1 MAVEVMDDFELEKL
15 RAEIQQEKQ
24 MKEML
29 EQSAAELRATVEEL
43 EKRYDTIDNE
53 GNEWKTRYETQTEI
67 NEQLERQ
74 ILMLQNKV
82 QEAKANLKD
91 EDLAELDLR
100 PGRGILKR
108 RGVAFSDESSEEGN
122 GKSVDKC
129 IQVDRTKSNLTS
141 ILKPSPESSADSKS
155 SKKSDLPAETKPKP
169 LKRTIQIRTK
179 PGSYLPARDHVA
191 GRDSTTRSSLASQSV
206 RPSSSE
212 SQSNKPT
219 TAATQKSTEIT
230 INLTFSP
237 RSRDLAGKT
246 PRDLKNFDDL
256 SDSKLLS
263 FLTQCKANPHMIRML
278 EKEKNVLMNQMRDME
293 WRLDQESKAY
303 HKANDERKTYSLE
316 INSTKGS
323 INDFSTRTKL
333 SSSRDALDTIPGS
346 RTPRSMGNLEN
357 EIRNIP
363 EDQRILDPKHGP
375 IKKAAA
381 VKSLP
386 SLETT

>member
-74 ILMLQNKV
+74 ILVLQNKV

-91 EDLAELDLR
+91 
-100 PGRGILKR
+100 
-108 RGVAFSDESSEEGN
+108 VAFSDESSDEGN

-141 ILKPSPESSADSKS
+141 ILKPSPATSADSKS
-155 SKKSDLPAETKPKP
+155 SIRFDLPAKAESKP

-179 PGSYLPARDHVA
+179 PGSYLPA
-191 GRDSTTRSSLASQSV
+191 
-206 RPSSSE
+206 
-212 SQSNKPT
+212 
-219 TAATQKSTEIT
+219 
-230 INLTFSP
+230 
-237 RSRDLAGKT
+237 GKT
-246 PRDLKNFDDL
+246 PRDLGQFDDL
-256 SDSKLLS
+256 SD
-263 FLTQCKANPHMIRML
+263 ANPHMIRSL
-278 EKEKNVLMNQMRDME
+278 EKEKNVLMNQLRDME

-323 INDFSTRTKL
+323 INEFSTRTKL

-346 RTPRSMGNLEN
+346 RTPRTMGSRISLNEMDENSSSPSPRRSKIKTVRNTNYRSLRNLEN
-357 EIRNIP
+357 DIRRLFFGFCNIP

-386 SLETT
+386 SLEST

>member
-29 EQSAAELRATVEEL
+29 EQSAAELKATVEEL

-53 GNEWKTRYETQTEI
+53 DLLSSGKQSPSSVSSSDELNWNEWKTRYETQTEI
-67 NEQLERQ
+67 NEQLDRQ

-91 EDLAELDLR
+91 AR
-100 PGRGILKR
+100 AH
-108 RGVAFSDESSEEGN
+108 VAA
-122 GKSVDKC
+122 GKS
-129 IQVDRTKSNLTS
+129 
-141 ILKPSPESSADSKS
+141 
-155 SKKSDLPAETKPKP
+155 
-169 LKRTIQIRTK
+169 
-179 PGSYLPARDHVA
+179 
-191 GRDSTTRSSLASQSV
+191 
-206 RPSSSE
+206 
-212 SQSNKPT
+212 
-219 TAATQKSTEIT
+219 
-230 INLTFSP
+230 
-237 RSRDLAGKT
+237 

-256 SDSKLLS
+256 SD
-263 FLTQCKANPHMIRML
+263 ANPHMIRLL
-278 EKEKNVLMNQMRDME
+278 EKEKNVLANQMRDME

-323 INDFSTRTKL
+323 INESSTRTKL

-346 RTPRSMGNLEN
+346 RTPRSMGSRISVHETDENSPLSSPRRSKIKTVRNTNYRSLRNLEH

-381 VKSLP
+381 VKNLP

>member
-53 GNEWKTRYETQTEI
+53 DSKRDRSSASSSDDLDWNEWKTRYETQSEI

-100 PGRGILKR
+100 PGKGILKR
-108 RGVAFSDESSEEGN
+108 RG
-122 GKSVDKC
+122 
-129 IQVDRTKSNLTS
+129 
-141 ILKPSPESSADSKS
+141 
-155 SKKSDLPAETKPKP
+155 
-169 LKRTIQIRTK
+169 
-179 PGSYLPARDHVA
+179 
-191 GRDSTTRSSLASQSV
+191 
-206 RPSSSE
+206 
-212 SQSNKPT
+212 
-219 TAATQKSTEIT
+219 
-230 INLTFSP
+230 
-237 RSRDLAGKT
+237 AGKT

-256 SDSKLLS
+256 SD
-263 FLTQCKANPHMIRML
+263 ANPHMIRML
-278 EKEKNVLMNQMRDME
+278 EKEKNVLVNQLRDME
-293 WRLDQESKAY
+293 WRMDQESKAY

-323 INDFSTRTKL
+323 INEMASRPKL

-346 RTPRSMGNLEN
+346 RTPRSMGSRISLNEMDENSSSPSPRRSKIKTVRNTNYRSLRSLEH

-381 VKSLP
+381 IKSLP

>member
-53 GNEWKTRYETQTEI
+53 DRSSSKQGRSSASSSDDLDWNEWKTRYETQTEI

-179 PGSYLPARDHVA
+179 PGSYLPA
-191 GRDSTTRSSLASQSV
+191 
-206 RPSSSE
+206 
-212 SQSNKPT
+212 
-219 TAATQKSTEIT
+219 
-230 INLTFSP
+230 
-237 RSRDLAGKT
+237 GKT

-256 SDSKLLS
+256 SD
-263 FLTQCKANPHMIRML
+263 ANPHMIRML

-346 RTPRSMGNLEN
+346 RTPRSMGSRISLNEMDENSSSPSPRRSKIKTVRNTNYRSLRNLEN
-357 EIRNIP
+357 EIRLMGNIP

>member
-53 GNEWKTRYETQTEI
+53 DRSSSKQGRSSASSSDDLDWNEWKTRYETQTEI

-108 RGVAFSDESSEEGN
+108 RG
-122 GKSVDKC
+122 
-129 IQVDRTKSNLTS
+129 
-141 ILKPSPESSADSKS
+141 
-155 SKKSDLPAETKPKP
+155 
-169 LKRTIQIRTK
+169 
-179 PGSYLPARDHVA
+179 
-191 GRDSTTRSSLASQSV
+191 
-206 RPSSSE
+206 
-212 SQSNKPT
+212 
-219 TAATQKSTEIT
+219 
-230 INLTFSP
+230 
-237 RSRDLAGKT
+237 AGKT

-256 SDSKLLS
+256 SD
-263 FLTQCKANPHMIRML
+263 ANPHMIRML

-346 RTPRSMGNLEN
+346 RTPRSMGSRISLNEMDENSSSPSPRRSKIKTVRNTNYRSLRNLEN

>member
-53 GNEWKTRYETQTEI
+53 VTDIPSSKNGRSSAASSDDLDWNEWKTRYETQTEI

-74 ILMLQNKV
+74 ILVLQNKV

-108 RGVAFSDESSEEGN
+108 RGVAFSDESSDEGN

-141 ILKPSPESSADSKS
+141 ILKPSPATSADSKS
-155 SKKSDLPAETKPKP
+155 SIRFDLPAKAESKP

-179 PGSYLPARDHVA
+179 PGSYLPA
-191 GRDSTTRSSLASQSV
+191 
-206 RPSSSE
+206 
-212 SQSNKPT
+212 
-219 TAATQKSTEIT
+219 
-230 INLTFSP
+230 
-237 RSRDLAGKT
+237 GKT
-246 PRDLKNFDDL
+246 PRDLGQFDDL
-256 SDSKLLS
+256 SD
-263 FLTQCKANPHMIRML
+263 ANPHMIRSL
-278 EKEKNVLMNQMRDME
+278 EKEKNVLMNQLRDME

-323 INDFSTRTKL
+323 INEFSTRTKL

-346 RTPRSMGNLEN
+346 RTPRTMGNLEN
-357 EIRNIP
+357 DIRLMGNIP

-386 SLETT
+386 SLEST

>member
-91 EDLAELDLR
+91 
-100 PGRGILKR
+100 
-108 RGVAFSDESSEEGN
+108 VAFSDESSEEGN

-179 PGSYLPARDHVA
+179 PGSYLPA
-191 GRDSTTRSSLASQSV
+191 
-206 RPSSSE
+206 
-212 SQSNKPT
+212 
-219 TAATQKSTEIT
+219 
-230 INLTFSP
+230 
-237 RSRDLAGKT
+237 GKT

-256 SDSKLLS
+256 SD
-263 FLTQCKANPHMIRML
+263 ANKYMIRSL
-278 EKEKNVLMNQMRDME
+278 EKEKQMLQGQMRDIE

-346 RTPRSMGNLEN
+346 RTPRSMGSRISLNEMDEN
-357 EIRNIP
+357 SSSPSPRRSKIKTVRNTNYRSLSNIP

>member
-1 MAVEVMDDFELEKL
+1 
-15 RAEIQQEKQ
+15 
-24 MKEML
+24 MKG
-29 EQSAAELRATVEEL
+29 R
-43 EKRYDTIDNE
+43 

-91 EDLAELDLR
+91 
-100 PGRGILKR
+100 
-108 RGVAFSDESSEEGN
+108 
-122 GKSVDKC
+122 
-129 IQVDRTKSNLTS
+129 
-141 ILKPSPESSADSKS
+141 
-155 SKKSDLPAETKPKP
+155 
-169 LKRTIQIRTK
+169 
-179 PGSYLPARDHVA
+179 
-191 GRDSTTRSSLASQSV
+191 
-206 RPSSSE
+206 
-212 SQSNKPT
+212 
-219 TAATQKSTEIT
+219 
-230 INLTFSP
+230 
-237 RSRDLAGKT
+237 AGKT

-256 SDSKLLS
+256 SD
-263 FLTQCKANPHMIRML
+263 ANKYMIRSL
-278 EKEKNVLMNQMRDME
+278 EKEKQMLQGQMRDIE

-346 RTPRSMGNLEN
+346 RTPRSMGN
-357 EIRNIP
+357 IP

>member
-53 GNEWKTRYETQTEI
+53 VTDIPSSKNGRSSAASSDDLDWNEWKTRYETQTEI

-74 ILMLQNKV
+74 ILVLQNKV

-108 RGVAFSDESSEEGN
+108 RGVAFSDESSDEGN

-141 ILKPSPESSADSKS
+141 ILKPSPATSADSKS
-155 SKKSDLPAETKPKP
+155 SIRFDLPAKAESKP

-179 PGSYLPARDHVA
+179 PGSYLPA
-191 GRDSTTRSSLASQSV
+191 
-206 RPSSSE
+206 
-212 SQSNKPT
+212 
-219 TAATQKSTEIT
+219 
-230 INLTFSP
+230 
-237 RSRDLAGKT
+237 GKT
-246 PRDLKNFDDL
+246 PRDLGQFDDL
-256 SDSKLLS
+256 SD
-263 FLTQCKANPHMIRML
+263 ANPHMIRSL
-278 EKEKNVLMNQMRDME
+278 EKEKNVLMNQLRDME

-323 INDFSTRTKL
+323 INEFSTRTKL

-346 RTPRSMGNLEN
+346 RTPRTMGGQN
-357 EIRNIP
+357 ERNSQSNIP

-386 SLETT
+386 SLEST

>member
-53 GNEWKTRYETQTEI
+53 DSKRDRSSASSSDDLDWNEWKTRYETQSEI

-91 EDLAELDLR
+91 
-100 PGRGILKR
+100 
-108 RGVAFSDESSEEGN
+108 
-122 GKSVDKC
+122 
-129 IQVDRTKSNLTS
+129 
-141 ILKPSPESSADSKS
+141 
-155 SKKSDLPAETKPKP
+155 
-169 LKRTIQIRTK
+169 
-179 PGSYLPARDHVA
+179 
-191 GRDSTTRSSLASQSV
+191 
-206 RPSSSE
+206 
-212 SQSNKPT
+212 
-219 TAATQKSTEIT
+219 
-230 INLTFSP
+230 
-237 RSRDLAGKT
+237 AGKT

-256 SDSKLLS
+256 SD
-263 FLTQCKANPHMIRML
+263 ANPHMIRML
-278 EKEKNVLMNQMRDME
+278 EKEKNVLVNQLRDME
-293 WRLDQESKAY
+293 WRMDQESKAY

-323 INDFSTRTKL
+323 INEMASRPKL

-346 RTPRSMGNLEN
+346 RTPRSMGSRISLNEMDENSSSPSPRRSKIKTVRNTNYRSLRSLEH

-381 VKSLP
+381 IKSLP

>member
-29 EQSAAELRATVEEL
+29 EQSAAELKATVEEL

-53 GNEWKTRYETQTEI
+53 GKQSPSSVSSSDELNWNEWKTRYETQTEI
-67 NEQLERQ
+67 NEQLDRQ

-91 EDLAELDLR
+91 EDLAELGLR
-100 PGRGILKR
+100 PGKGILKR
-108 RGVAFSDESSEEGN
+108 RGVAFTDESSEEGDD
-122 GKSVDKC
+122 KSLDKC
-129 IQVDRTKSNLTS
+129 IQVDITKSSLTS
-141 ILKPSPESSADSKS
+141 ILKPSPATSADSKNIIRFEIP
-155 SKKSDLPAETKPKP
+155 KETKKT
-169 LKRTIQIRTK
+169 LERTIKIRTK
-179 PGSYLPARDHVA
+179 PGSYLPA
-191 GRDSTTRSSLASQSV
+191 G
-206 RPSSSE
+206 
-212 SQSNKPT
+212 
-219 TAATQKSTEIT
+219 KS
-230 INLTFSP
+230 
-237 RSRDLAGKT
+237 

-256 SDSKLLS
+256 SD
-263 FLTQCKANPHMIRML
+263 ANPHMIRLL
-278 EKEKNVLMNQMRDME
+278 EKEKNVLANQMRDME

-323 INDFSTRTKL
+323 INESSTRTKL

-346 RTPRSMGNLEN
+346 RTPRSMGSRISVHETDENSPLSSPRRSKIKTVRNTNYRSLRNLEH

-381 VKSLP
+381 VKNLP

>member
-91 EDLAELDLR
+91 
-100 PGRGILKR
+100 
-108 RGVAFSDESSEEGN
+108 
-122 GKSVDKC
+122 
-129 IQVDRTKSNLTS
+129 
-141 ILKPSPESSADSKS
+141 
-155 SKKSDLPAETKPKP
+155 
-169 LKRTIQIRTK
+169 
-179 PGSYLPARDHVA
+179 
-191 GRDSTTRSSLASQSV
+191 
-206 RPSSSE
+206 
-212 SQSNKPT
+212 
-219 TAATQKSTEIT
+219 
-230 INLTFSP
+230 
-237 RSRDLAGKT
+237 AGKT

-256 SDSKLLS
+256 SD
-263 FLTQCKANPHMIRML
+263 ANPHMIRML
-278 EKEKNVLMNQMRDME
+278 EKEKNVLMNQMRDMEWRLDQESKANKYMIRSLEKEKQMLQGQMRDIE

-346 RTPRSMGNLEN
+346 RTPRSMGN
-357 EIRNIP
+357 IP

>member
-53 GNEWKTRYETQTEI
+53 DRSSSKQGRSSASSSDDLDWNEWKTRYETQTEI

-108 RGVAFSDESSEEGN
+108 RG
-122 GKSVDKC
+122 
-129 IQVDRTKSNLTS
+129 
-141 ILKPSPESSADSKS
+141 
-155 SKKSDLPAETKPKP
+155 
-169 LKRTIQIRTK
+169 
-179 PGSYLPARDHVA
+179 
-191 GRDSTTRSSLASQSV
+191 
-206 RPSSSE
+206 
-212 SQSNKPT
+212 
-219 TAATQKSTEIT
+219 
-230 INLTFSP
+230 
-237 RSRDLAGKT
+237 AGKT

-256 SDSKLLS
+256 SD
-263 FLTQCKANPHMIRML
+263 ANKYMIRSL
-278 EKEKNVLMNQMRDME
+278 EKEKQMLQGQMRDIE

-346 RTPRSMGNLEN
+346 RTPRSMGSRISLNEMDENSSSPSPRRSKIKTVRNTNYRSLRNLEN

>member
-53 GNEWKTRYETQTEI
+53 DRSSSKQGRSSASSSDDLDWNEWKTRYETQTEI

-108 RGVAFSDESSEEGN
+108 RG
-122 GKSVDKC
+122 
-129 IQVDRTKSNLTS
+129 
-141 ILKPSPESSADSKS
+141 
-155 SKKSDLPAETKPKP
+155 
-169 LKRTIQIRTK
+169 
-179 PGSYLPARDHVA
+179 
-191 GRDSTTRSSLASQSV
+191 
-206 RPSSSE
+206 
-212 SQSNKPT
+212 
-219 TAATQKSTEIT
+219 
-230 INLTFSP
+230 
-237 RSRDLAGKT
+237 AGKT

-256 SDSKLLS
+256 SD
-263 FLTQCKANPHMIRML
+263 ANPHMIRML

-346 RTPRSMGNLEN
+346 RTPRSMGSRISLNEMDENSSSPSPRRSKIKTVRNTNYRSLRNLEN
-357 EIRNIP
+357 EIRLMGNIP

>member
-53 GNEWKTRYETQTEI
+53 DSKRDRSSASSSDDLDWNEWKTRYETQSEI

-91 EDLAELDLR
+91 
-100 PGRGILKR
+100 
-108 RGVAFSDESSEEGN
+108 
-122 GKSVDKC
+122 
-129 IQVDRTKSNLTS
+129 
-141 ILKPSPESSADSKS
+141 
-155 SKKSDLPAETKPKP
+155 
-169 LKRTIQIRTK
+169 
-179 PGSYLPARDHVA
+179 ARAHVA
-191 GRDSTTRSSLASQSV
+191 GRDSASRSSVASKAIS
-206 RPSSSE
+206 RSSSE
-212 SQSNKPT
+212 SQYSKPN
-219 TAATQKSTEIT
+219 TAATQKSTGIT
-230 INLTFSP
+230 INLTISP
-237 RSRDLAGKT
+237 RPGDLAGKT

-256 SDSKLLS
+256 SD
-263 FLTQCKANPHMIRML
+263 ANKYMVRSL
-278 EKEKNVLMNQMRDME
+278 EKEKQMLQGQIRDIE

-323 INDFSTRTKL
+323 INEMASRPKL

-346 RTPRSMGNLEN
+346 RTPRSMGSRISLNEMDENSSSPSPRRSKIKTVRNTNYRSLRSLEH

-381 VKSLP
+381 IKSLP

>member
-53 GNEWKTRYETQTEI
+53 VTDIPSSKNGRSSAASSDDLDWNEWKTRYETQTEI

-74 ILMLQNKV
+74 ILVLQNKV

-91 EDLAELDLR
+91 
-100 PGRGILKR
+100 
-108 RGVAFSDESSEEGN
+108 
-122 GKSVDKC
+122 
-129 IQVDRTKSNLTS
+129 
-141 ILKPSPESSADSKS
+141 
-155 SKKSDLPAETKPKP
+155 
-169 LKRTIQIRTK
+169 
-179 PGSYLPARDHVA
+179 ARDHVA
-191 GRDSTTRSSLASQSV
+191 
-206 RPSSSE
+206 
-212 SQSNKPT
+212 
-219 TAATQKSTEIT
+219 
-230 INLTFSP
+230 
-237 RSRDLAGKT
+237 AGKT
-246 PRDLKNFDDL
+246 PRDLGQFDDL
-256 SDSKLLS
+256 SD
-263 FLTQCKANPHMIRML
+263 ANPHMIRSL
-278 EKEKNVLMNQMRDME
+278 EKEKNVLMNQLRDME

-323 INDFSTRTKL
+323 INEFSTRTKL

-346 RTPRSMGNLEN
+346 RTPRTMGSRISLNEMDENSSSPSPRRSKIKTVRNTNYRSLRNLEN
-357 EIRNIP
+357 DIRLMGNIP

-386 SLETT
+386 SLEST

>member
-53 GNEWKTRYETQTEI
+53 VTDRSSSKQGRSSASSSDDLDWNEWKTRYETQTEI

-108 RGVAFSDESSEEGN
+108 RG
-122 GKSVDKC
+122 
-129 IQVDRTKSNLTS
+129 
-141 ILKPSPESSADSKS
+141 
-155 SKKSDLPAETKPKP
+155 
-169 LKRTIQIRTK
+169 
-179 PGSYLPARDHVA
+179 
-191 GRDSTTRSSLASQSV
+191 
-206 RPSSSE
+206 
-212 SQSNKPT
+212 
-219 TAATQKSTEIT
+219 
-230 INLTFSP
+230 
-237 RSRDLAGKT
+237 AGKT

-256 SDSKLLS
+256 SD
-263 FLTQCKANPHMIRML
+263 ANPHMIRML

-346 RTPRSMGNLEN
+346 RTPRSMGSRISLNEMDENSSSPSPRRSKIKTVRNTNYRSLRNLEN
-357 EIRNIP
+357 EIRLMGNIP

>member
-53 GNEWKTRYETQTEI
+53 VTDRSSSKQGRSSASSSDDLDWNEWKTRYETQTEI

-108 RGVAFSDESSEEGN
+108 RG
-122 GKSVDKC
+122 
-129 IQVDRTKSNLTS
+129 
-141 ILKPSPESSADSKS
+141 
-155 SKKSDLPAETKPKP
+155 
-169 LKRTIQIRTK
+169 
-179 PGSYLPARDHVA
+179 
-191 GRDSTTRSSLASQSV
+191 
-206 RPSSSE
+206 
-212 SQSNKPT
+212 
-219 TAATQKSTEIT
+219 
-230 INLTFSP
+230 
-237 RSRDLAGKT
+237 AGKT

-256 SDSKLLS
+256 SD
-263 FLTQCKANPHMIRML
+263 ANKYMIRSL
-278 EKEKNVLMNQMRDME
+278 EKEKQMLQGQMRDIE

-346 RTPRSMGNLEN
+346 RTPRSMGSRISLNEMDENSSSPSPRRSKIKTVRNTNYRSLRNLEN
-357 EIRNIP
+357 EIRLMGNIP